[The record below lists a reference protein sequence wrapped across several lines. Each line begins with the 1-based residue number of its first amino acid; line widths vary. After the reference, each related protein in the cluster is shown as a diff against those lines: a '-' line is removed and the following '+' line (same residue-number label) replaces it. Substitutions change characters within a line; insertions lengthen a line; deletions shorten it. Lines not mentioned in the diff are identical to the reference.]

1 MTQQRNVASTTVQLT
16 LVVSGTKFPRLQES
30 QANFLNDGFS
40 DPQSVV
46 LQGLSI
52 STETPTKLVRGLTD
66 DIKDVASIMHPCA
79 ALATFGF
86 QLADSLTFGC

>member
-1 MTQQRNVASTTVQLT
+1 M
-16 LVVSGTKFPRLQES
+16 VVSGTKFPRLQES

-40 DPQSVV
+40 DPQSAVPRYFSQTCVFLTV

-66 DIKDVASIMHPCA
+66 DIKDVASIMHQCA
-79 ALATFGF
+79 ALAAIGF